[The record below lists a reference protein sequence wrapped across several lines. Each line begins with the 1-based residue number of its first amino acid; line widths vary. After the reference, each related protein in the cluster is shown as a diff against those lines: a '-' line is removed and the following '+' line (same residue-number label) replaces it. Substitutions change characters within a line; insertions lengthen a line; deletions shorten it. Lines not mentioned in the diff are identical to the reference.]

1 MYLIEGVLPP
11 STNPLTTC
19 YALCLAETTKTPD
32 ATSRKE
38 SSAFNLPKVQTYVWN
53 SRTRKHLTIYF
64 NRKRPTSFLRN
75 KSYSYCHI
83 PCALLA
89 LSSERVGTKIQLAWR
104 KTLQSA
110 LRGCAT
116 IFTPGTTFSFNVYTS
131 KTYVFLHCW
140 LSFCKDG

>member
-1 MYLIEGVLPP
+1 MYLIEGVLTP
-11 STNPLTTC
+11 STNPLTIC
-19 YALCLAETTKTPD
+19 HALCLAETTKTPD

-38 SSAFNLPKVQTYVWN
+38 SSALIFKVQTYVWN

-89 LSSERVGTKIQLAWR
+89 LSSERVWHKDSIGLEEEVAVRASRLRNHSLPALLLVLLFIPC
-104 KTLQSA
+104 KTQ
-110 LRGCAT
+110 
-116 IFTPGTTFSFNVYTS
+116 
-131 KTYVFLHCW
+131 YVF
-140 LSFCKDG
+140 